1 MMKYRSLQLCI
12 CFAIF
17 ALSGC
22 SEPAEPIAEQPAPES
37 VAADPIATVTNDVA
51 IMGEHPYRV
60 LVLRLDS
67 DDLSARHGELFLAGG
82 VHSYDEYRPHLSL
95 KYNVTDDDLQ
105 LLRDNPVP
113 VGKLILN
120 GETFEPAN

>member
-1 MMKYRSLQLCI
+1 MH
-12 CFAIF
+12 
-17 ALSGC
+17 
-22 SEPAEPIAEQPAPES
+22 
-37 VAADPIATVTNDVA
+37 VAVMYSRNDEINTNADPKREYIATVTNDVA
-51 IMGEHPYRV
+51 IMGEHPYRA

-67 DDLSARHGELFLAGG
+67 DDLSARHGELFMAGG

-113 VGKLILN
+113 VGKLILS